1 MIHLIT
7 DRAVCHLLNIKIFTL
22 LDQLIDSFFR
32 AFLWEFIA
40 ALAGGYYLLRTNNIP
55 SIHKI
60 FVWFLW
66 LTLLVDTSGFYNVAA
81 YYSGYEYFSFI
92 KGTRYVHTYWL
103 FNPYHLIAYAAFQ
116 SFFITQ
122 INSERIRKI
131 LWAITIVFIIS
142 AILNLILSGIFFIS
156 YSAFT
161 AIGGTVILVLWIG
174 LFFYQILRSNRILN
188 FYKDLG
194 FYIAIGALIWHV
206 SITPLFIYNKFGI
219 MNTSPEFVN
228 FYKILLSI
236 MNAFMYLSFAA
247 GFLIVSQKGRSS
259 QRIKEKTLLKEGNF

>member
-1 MIHLIT
+1 M
-7 DRAVCHLLNIKIFTL
+7 
-22 LDQLIDSFFR
+22 
-32 AFLWEFIA
+32 WEFIA
-40 ALAGGYYLLRTNNIP
+40 ALAGGYYLLKAHSIP
-55 SIHKI
+55 LINKI

-81 YYSGYEYFSFI
+81 YYSDYEYFSFI
-92 KGTRYVHTYWL
+92 KGTKFVHTYWL
-103 FNPYHLIAYAAFQ
+103 FNPYHLIAYVAFQ

-122 INSERIRKI
+122 INSEKLRKR
-131 LWAITIVFIIS
+131 LWIITVAFTLA
-142 AILNLILSGIFFIS
+142 AILNLILSGIFFTS

-161 AIGGTVILVLWIG
+161 AICGTVILVLWIG
-174 LFFYQILRSNRILN
+174 LFFYQILRSQRILN
-188 FYKDLG
+188 FYKDLA

-228 FYKILLSI
+228 FYKILLSV

-247 GFLIVSQKGRSS
+247 GFLIVSQKGGVLKRM
-259 QRIKEKTLLKEGNF
+259 EEPLLEESNF